1 MSSPR
6 PKDTARHL
14 SVVGDTPASA
24 ARSGSGGGRQ
34 LACPIVLVGLMGAGK
49 TAVGRRL
56 AAVLGVGFVDADEAI
71 VEAASMSIPDIFE
84 VYGEEAF
91 RDLERRVIA
100 RLVDETPGVLALG
113 GGAFIDPRTREKLA
127 GHTVT
132 IWLKADLETLVARTA
147 RKRSSRPLLREGE
160 PRQILGELIARRYPI
175 YALADHT
182 VVTGDQRLE
191 EVAERLEALL
201 VKVGVLRDVA

>member
-1 MSSPR
+1 MSSSPSKT
-6 PKDTARHL
+6 PARHL
-14 SVVGDTPASA
+14 SVVGTSSAPAV
-24 ARSGSGGGRQ
+24 RRRQ

-56 AAVLGVGFVDADEAI
+56 AAALGVGFADADEAI

-84 VYGEEAF
+84 VYGEQAF

-100 RLVDETPGVLALG
+100 RLVDEAPAVLALG

-127 GHTVT
+127 GRTVT
-132 IWLKADLETLVARTA
+132 VWLKADLDTLVARTA
-147 RKRSSRPLLREGE
+147 RKRTSRPLLREGD
-160 PRQILGELIARRYPI
+160 PRETLAELMARRYPI

-182 VVTGDQRLE
+182 LVTGDQPLE
-191 EVAERLEALL
+191 EVVERLEALL
-201 VKVGVLRDVA
+201 VEVGVLRDVA

>member
-1 MSSPR
+1 MSPSR
-6 PKDTARHL
+6 PKDTSRHL
-14 SVVGDTPASA
+14 SVVGDTPV
-24 ARSGSGGGRQ
+24 RRGGQQ
-34 LACPIVLVGLMGAGK
+34 LARPVVLVGLMGAGK

-84 VYGEEAF
+84 LYGEQAF

-127 GHTVT
+127 GRTVT
-132 IWLKADLETLVARTA
+132 IWLKADLDTLVARTA

-160 PRQILGELIARRYPI
+160 PREILGELMARRYPV

-182 VVTGDQRLE
+182 VVTGDQPLE
-191 EVAERLEALL
+191 EVVDRLEALL
-201 VKVGVLRDVA
+201 RAVGVLRDVA

>member
-1 MSSPR
+1 MSSSR
-6 PKDTARHL
+6 PKDTSRHL
-14 SVVGDTPASA
+14 SVVGDTPVLGSA
-24 ARSGSGGGRQ
+24 AGGGRQ

-56 AAVLGVGFVDADEAI
+56 ATVLGVGFVDADEAI

-100 RLVDETPGVLALG
+100 RLVDDAPGVLALG
-113 GGAFIDPRTREKLA
+113 GGAFIDQRTRDKLA
-127 GHTVT
+127 SRTVT
-132 IWLKADLETLVARTA
+132 IWLKADLDTLVARTA
-147 RKRSSRPLLREGE
+147 RKRSSRPLLREGD
-160 PRQILGELIARRYPI
+160 PRQILADLMARRYPV

-182 VVTGDQRLE
+182 VVTGDQPLE

-201 VKVGVLRDVA
+201 VEVGVLRDVA

>member
-1 MSSPR
+1 MSPSR
-6 PKDTARHL
+6 PKDTSRHL
-14 SVVGDTPASA
+14 SVVGDTPV
-24 ARSGSGGGRQ
+24 RRGGQQ
-34 LACPIVLVGLMGAGK
+34 LARPVVLVGLMGAGK

-84 VYGEEAF
+84 LYGEQAF

-113 GGAFIDPRTREKLA
+113 GGAYIDPRTRERLA
-127 GHTVT
+127 GRTVT
-132 IWLKADLETLVARTA
+132 IWLKADLDTLVARTA

-160 PRQILGELIARRYPI
+160 PREILAELMARRYPV

-182 VVTGDQRLE
+182 VVTGDQPLE
-191 EVAERLEALL
+191 EVVEQLEALL
-201 VKVGVLRDVA
+201 REVGVLRDVA

>member
-1 MSSPR
+1 MSSSPSKT
-6 PKDTARHL
+6 PARHL
-14 SVVGDTPASA
+14 SVVGNPSAPA
-24 ARSGSGGGRQ
+24 ARRRQ

-56 AAVLGVGFVDADEAI
+56 AAALGVGFADADEAI

-84 VYGEEAF
+84 VYGEQAF

-100 RLVDETPGVLALG
+100 RLVDEAPAVLALG

-127 GHTVT
+127 GRTVT
-132 IWLKADLETLVARTA
+132 IWLKADLDTLVARTV
-147 RKRSSRPLLREGE
+147 RKRTSRPLLREGD
-160 PRQILGELIARRYPI
+160 PRETLAELMARRYPV

-182 VVTGDQRLE
+182 LATGDQPLE
-191 EVAERLEALL
+191 EVVERLEALL
-201 VKVGVLRDVA
+201 VEVGVLRDVA